1 MQYKSLS
8 IPFEMK
14 REPDADG
21 SFEGYAAVFENV
33 DNGLDV
39 ISRGAF
45 AKSLGS
51 GRKVKMLW
59 QHNPDDVI
67 GVWDEI
73 REDERG
79 LYVKGR
85 LLADVKKGAEALT
98 LLRAGAID
106 SMSIGYRT
114 VQATKEGDGNVR
126 RLLEVDLF
134 EISCVTFPMN
144 ELATV
149 TDVKSIDW
157 TNKRDVEA
165 GLRDVFGL
173 TQGEAKAFMADG
185 FAGLAAKRDVAAD
198 LADNEGL
205 SDLMTQLRQLQET
218 LKNV

>member
-1 MQYKSLS
+1 MQHKSLA
-8 IPFEMK
+8 IPFELK

-21 SFEGYAAVFENV
+21 AFEGYASVFENV

-39 ISRGAF
+39 VSRGAF

-51 GRKVKMLW
+51 RKVKMLW
-59 QHNPDDVI
+59 QHDPEKVI

-73 REDERG
+73 KEDERG

-85 LLADVKKGAEALT
+85 ILKDVQKGAEAMA
-98 LLRAGAID
+98 LLRAGALD

-114 VQATKEGDGNVR
+114 VQATKEGAGNVR

-134 EISCVTFPMN
+134 EISLVTFPMN

-173 TQGEAKAFMADG
+173 TQSEAKAFMADG

-198 LADNEGL
+198 TAKTEGL
-205 SDLMTQLRQLQET
+205 SDLMTQIRQLQET
-218 LKNV
+218 IRNV